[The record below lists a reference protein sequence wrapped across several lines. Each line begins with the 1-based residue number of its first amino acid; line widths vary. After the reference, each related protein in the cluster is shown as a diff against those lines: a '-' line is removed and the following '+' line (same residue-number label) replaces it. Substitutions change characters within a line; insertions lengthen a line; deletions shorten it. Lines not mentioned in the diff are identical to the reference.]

1 MCLES
6 KTIFPKIAKKDIVCY
21 KVIDIENY
29 SVYNRSYQYDEH
41 KINKAIGGFQLIKNI
56 LFYFFCRKNVLFEN
70 KSDTTYISTISCHHL
85 P

>member
-29 SVYNRSYQYDEH
+29 SVFNRSYQYDEH
-41 KINKAIGGFQLIKNI
+41 KTNKAIGGFQLIKNI
-56 LFYFFCRKNVLFEN
+56 LFYFFCRKNVLLLNIIPEY
-70 KSDTTYISTISCHHL
+70 YIRLHL
-85 P
+85 KNMH